1 MNLEDREQRTQT
13 LCLLVL
19 STIAVAAALFWL
31 RPVLIPFVL
40 SIFFSLGLAPL
51 VEAQTRWM
59 RIPRGLAVLSTL
71 VLMSVVLFLISGL
84 ISSSVR
90 DLSANSAAYQEQI
103 STMIERGREALTVP
117 LDLLGV
123 DQTDMQFDP
132 ASVIPADSIGR
143 ILARTTQALVD
154 LFSQGFIVLI
164 FTFFLL
170 AGGSS
175 AVRDQKG
182 VRSQIESRVKG
193 YIVNQTL
200 MSAATG
206 VLVWLIL
213 ATLGV
218 DLALVFGLFTFL
230 LNFIPSIGS
239 IIAVLLPLPVVLFSP
254 ELSSTQAV
262 LAIALPATVQFL
274 IGNVLTPKIMGDAL
288 DLHPVTILLAL
299 MFWGALWGVVGML
312 LATPITAILKILME
326 RFDVTEPLSRVLAGH
341 LDASEK
347 QESAAQ

>member
-1 MNLEDREQRTQT
+1 MNLKDREQRTQT

-19 STIAVAAALFWL
+19 STIAVATALFWL

-40 SIFFSLGLAPL
+40 SLFFSLGLAPL
-51 VEAQTRWM
+51 VEAQTQWL
-59 RIPRGLAVLSTL
+59 RIPRGLALLSTL
-71 VLMSVVLFLISGL
+71 VLMSVALFLISGL
-84 ISSSVR
+84 VSSSVR
-90 DLSANSAAYQEQI
+90 ELSANSAAYQEKI
-103 STMIERGREALTVP
+103 SSMLERGREALTVP

-123 DQTDMQFDP
+123 DQTDIQFDP
-132 ASVIPADSIGR
+132 ASVIPADSVGR
-143 ILARTTQALVD
+143 ILAGTTQALVD

-175 AVRDQKG
+175 AAHDQKG

-213 ATLGV
+213 AALGV

-230 LNFIPSIGS
+230 LNFIPNIGS

-326 RFDVTEPLSRVLAGH
+326 RFDVTEPLARVLAGR
-341 LDASEK
+341 LDATEK

>member
-1 MNLEDREQRTQT
+1 MNLKDREQRTQT

-40 SIFFSLGLAPL
+40 AIFFSLGLAPL
-51 VEAQTRWM
+51 VEAQMRWV

-103 STMIERGREALTVP
+103 ATMIERGREALTVP

-132 ASVIPADSIGR
+132 ASVIPADSVGR
-143 ILARTTQALVD
+143 ILAGTTQALVD

-175 AVRDQKG
+175 VARDQKG

-213 ATLGV
+213 AALGV

-326 RFDVTEPLSRVLAGH
+326 RFDVTEPLARVLAGR
-341 LDASEK
+341 LDATEK

>member
-1 MNLEDREQRTQT
+1 
-13 LCLLVL
+13 
-19 STIAVAAALFWL
+19 
-31 RPVLIPFVL
+31 
-40 SIFFSLGLAPL
+40 
-51 VEAQTRWM
+51 
-59 RIPRGLAVLSTL
+59 
-71 VLMSVVLFLISGL
+71 LISGL

-103 STMIERGREALTVP
+103 ATMIERGREALTVP

-132 ASVIPADSIGR
+132 ASVIPADSVGR
-143 ILARTTQALVD
+143 ILAGTTQALVD

-175 AVRDQKG
+175 VARDQKG

-213 ATLGV
+213 AALGV

-326 RFDVTEPLSRVLAGH
+326 RFDVTEPLARVLAGR
-341 LDASEK
+341 LDATEK

>member
-1 MNLEDREQRTQT
+1 MNLKDREQRTQT

-19 STIAVAAALFWL
+19 STIAVATALFWL

-40 SIFFSLGLAPL
+40 SLFFSLGLAPL
-51 VEAQTRWM
+51 VEAQTQWL
-59 RIPRGLAVLSTL
+59 RIPRGLALLSTL
-71 VLMSVVLFLISGL
+71 VLMSVALFLISGL
-84 ISSSVR
+84 VSSSVR
-90 DLSANSAAYQEQI
+90 ELSANSAAYQEKI
-103 STMIERGREALTVP
+103 SSMLERGREALTVP

-123 DQTDMQFDP
+123 DQADIQFDP
-132 ASVIPADSIGR
+132 ASVIPADSVGR
-143 ILARTTQALVD
+143 ILAGTTQALVD

-175 AVRDQKG
+175 AAQDQKG

-213 ATLGV
+213 AALGV

-230 LNFIPSIGS
+230 LNFIPNIGS

-326 RFDVTEPLSRVLAGH
+326 RFDVTEPLARVLAGR
-341 LDASEK
+341 LDATEK